1 MPGPDTFDSLFNC
14 PQMKSFYPILLIAV
28 VVGFI
33 SCQDETGIREIELS
47 LETLPFDRI
56 RLETSSDI
64 RIIQSN
70 EYKVVLKGREND
82 VDDVAVNVI
91 NDRLTIEEHH
101 HQQEIEIKIYV
112 PEISQLQSIGS
123 SLVYGESYFSQD
135 RNMDISLEG
144 SGEIDFAIET
154 DDVDVELIGSGY
166 IYLEGYVQSMDAD
179 IEGSGWVRSFDLES
193 DLCDV
198 RIEGSGSA
206 EVFANDDLD
215 VFITGSG
222 NVYFKGHPFVNA
234 YITGSGSVIDA
245 N

>member
-1 MPGPDTFDSLFNC
+1 MKPLF
-14 PQMKSFYPILLIAV
+14 PILLVAV
-28 VVGFI
+28 VI
-33 SCQDETGIREIELS
+33 SLLSCEDENGIREIELS
-47 LETLPFDRI
+47 LETLAFDRI

-64 RIIQSN
+64 RIIQSSD
-70 EYKVVLKGREND
+70 YKVVLRGREKDVND
-82 VDDVAVNVI
+82 VDVNVI

-101 HQQEIEIKIYV
+101 HQQELEIKIYV
-112 PEISQLQSIGS
+112 PEISQLQCIGS
-123 SLVYGESYFSQD
+123 SLVYGESYFSQT

-154 DDVDVELIGSGY
+154 EDVDLELTGSGY
-166 IYLEGYVQSMDAD
+166 IYLEGHVQTLDAD
-179 IEGSGWVRSFDLES
+179 IEGSGWLRSFDLES
-193 DLCDV
+193 DLSDV

-206 EVFANDDLD
+206 EVLVNDDLD

-222 NVYFKGHPFVNA
+222 NVYFKGHPVVNA